1 MEYTRQVHEVELLNE
16 PSSSHNHA
24 TIDQPQ
30 PTRGSGSNN
39 DLDREKDRIISRI
52 AELDAEVELCKADM
66 IEIKSRMEMRLQE
79 KEMLERQL
87 VQSRLIVDIKGKG
100 KARQGIDYMTEPF
113 DWSGGLKARMKAV
126 FGIQSFRLCQ
136 EGWVVSGPSPRLSL
150 SYFKIEFV
158 MPTWTV
164 VTLSVLCPQVRCSS
178 LAALFAEN
186 YSGGGKSLTYQ
197 LPAIITPGCTL
208 VISPLISLMTD
219 QILHLREAESLY
231 FEFSCFLCSNLFY
244 TVEAVMITGTTSKQ
258 ERTDIVRRLHALAE
272 KRVGEEGSEIKLCYV
287 TVSPL
292 YSCDQQ
298 TTQLIALVQPEKMS
312 KDASFRAM
320 LQKLDNAKKFGA
332 LSSSQPSFH

>member
-1 MEYTRQVHEVELLNE
+1 MEYTRRVHEVELLLNR
-16 PSSSHNHA
+16 PSLSHNHA
-24 TIDQPQ
+24 TINQPQ

-39 DLDREKDRIISRI
+39 GLDREKDRIISRI
-52 AELDAEVELCKADM
+52 AELDANVELCKVDM
-66 IEIKSRMEMRLQE
+66 AEIKSRMEMRLQE

-87 VQSRLIVDIKGKG
+87 VQSRPIVDIKGKG
-100 KARQGIDYMTEPF
+100 KARGGINYTKHF
-113 DWSGGLKARMKAV
+113 DWSLGLKAHMKAI

-136 EGWVVSGPSPRLSL
+136 EGWVVSGSSPRLPL
-150 SYFKIEFV
+150 SYSEIEFV

-178 LAALFAEN
+178 LTALFAEN

-197 LPAIITPGCTL
+197 LPAIMTPGCTL
-208 VISPLISLMTD
+208 VISPLVSLMTD
-219 QILHLREAESLY
+219 QILRLREAKSLY
-231 FEFSCFLCSNLFY
+231 FEFSCFICSNLFY